1 MLGVIRMILVGL
13 VVGILARFFY
23 PGRVEM
29 TVLMTIIL
37 GIAGSFLA
45 GLIGYLLHRRTGEGL
60 HPAGF
65 LWSLIG
71 AIVIIFIAIRFGH

>member
-37 GIAGSFLA
+37 GIARVVPGRADRLSA
-45 GLIGYLLHRRTGEGL
+45 APPYR
-60 HPAGF
+60 
-65 LWSLIG
+65 
-71 AIVIIFIAIRFGH
+71 